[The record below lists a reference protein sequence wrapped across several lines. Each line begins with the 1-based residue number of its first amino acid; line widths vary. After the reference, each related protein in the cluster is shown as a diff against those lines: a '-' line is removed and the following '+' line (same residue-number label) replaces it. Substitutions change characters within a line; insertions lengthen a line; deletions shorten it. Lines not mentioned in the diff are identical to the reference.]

1 MRAGKSGGRASSA
14 ARVGREL
21 KEISRWVI
29 DVKTRGVL
37 VGPGSGCGRRMDD
50 IWLWARMSFWR

>member
-21 KEISRWVI
+21 KEMSRWVI

-37 VGPGSGCGRRMDD
+37 VGSGSGRRMDD
-50 IWLWARMSFWR
+50 IWLWARISFWR